1 MIGTKSTA
9 EAADVIPFMRDD
21 VVEERSIWSEAG
33 GEPTVDRME
42 VIMRTLVTKSPMK
55 IRTAVILRF
64 PGECSSTQG

>member
-9 EAADVIPFMRDD
+9 EAADAILFRRDG

-42 VIMRTLVTKSPMK
+42 VIMRT
-55 IRTAVILRF
+55 
-64 PGECSSTQG
+64 

>member
-9 EAADVIPFMRDD
+9 EAADAIPITPQGEYRDG

-42 VIMRTLVTKSPMK
+42 VIMRT
-55 IRTAVILRF
+55 
-64 PGECSSTQG
+64 